1 MSYIPYRTIN
11 DLDTNQI
18 FAMQPMLKKQID
30 HVKDFM
36 PIMEELVKSVKQ
48 LQEELVEVKT
58 RLRRLELLSKYRDWI
73 TRLRSIMVRKM
84 NERNKKFNIMNQE
97 FKNWVEVAEMLLVE
111 ADTKVLYEEKG
122 ERYEQTCTNLLVNVL
137 KDFDLKKSNFNQL
150 LLMYDESIFGF
161 PNKKTTLADL
171 PYAQVELAGT
181 TFPESMADY
190 KKLLEKALNAIGIW
204 KKEFVIKDDFS
215 KSDDKLR
222 EPVDANGHVTNEGM
236 EGTYKGLSQKEI
248 AGEVPV
254 SAEEIEIYNKRV
266 NKEELCRGT
275 ISSEG
280 SEDSSESENGET
292 ILEGK
297 KQ

>member
-1 MSYIPYRTIN
+1 MSYTIPYKSIN
-11 DLDTNQI
+11 DLEGKLLKCKNSWSSFDNNLQRLLEERVQLFKEMKEELESVAYDNNLEKWIQHLAKLDDILGQI
-18 FAMQPMLKKQID
+18 FSMFKRQTN
-30 HVKDFM
+30 HVKDVM

-84 NERNKKFNIMNQE
+84 NERNKKFNIINQE

-111 ADTKVLYEEKG
+111 ADTKVLYEENG
-122 ERYEQTCTNLLVNVL
+122 EHYEQTCTNLLVNVL
-137 KDFDLKKSNFNQL
+137 KDFDLTKSDFDQL
-150 LLMYDESIFGF
+150 LLMYDGSISGF

-204 KKEFVIKDDFS
+204 KKEFVIKVSCISVLYS
-215 KSDDKLR
+215 KL
-222 EPVDANGHVTNEGM
+222 
-236 EGTYKGLSQKEI
+236 
-248 AGEVPV
+248 
-254 SAEEIEIYNKRV
+254 
-266 NKEELCRGT
+266 
-275 ISSEG
+275 
-280 SEDSSESENGET
+280 
-292 ILEGK
+292 
-297 KQ
+297 

>member
-1 MSYIPYRTIN
+1 MSYTIPYKSIN
-11 DLDTNQI
+11 DLEGKLLKCKNSWSSFDNNLQRLLEERVQLFKEMKEELESVAYDNNLEKWIQHLAKLDDILGQI
-18 FAMQPMLKKQID
+18 FSMFKRQTN
-30 HVKDFM
+30 HVKDVM

-84 NERNKKFNIMNQE
+84 NERNKKFNIINQE

-111 ADTKVLYEEKG
+111 ADTKVLYEENG
-122 ERYEQTCTNLLVNVL
+122 EHYEQTCTNLLVNVL
-137 KDFDLKKSNFNQL
+137 KDFDLTKSDFDQL
-150 LLMYDESIFGF
+150 LLMYDGSISGF

-204 KKEFVIKDDFS
+204 KKEFVIK
-215 KSDDKLR
+215 K
-222 EPVDANGHVTNEGM
+222 
-236 EGTYKGLSQKEI
+236 
-248 AGEVPV
+248 
-254 SAEEIEIYNKRV
+254 
-266 NKEELCRGT
+266 
-275 ISSEG
+275 
-280 SEDSSESENGET
+280 
-292 ILEGK
+292 
-297 KQ
+297 

>member
-1 MSYIPYRTIN
+1 
-11 DLDTNQI
+11 
-18 FAMQPMLKKQID
+18 
-30 HVKDFM
+30 
-36 PIMEELVKSVKQ
+36 MEELVKSVEQ

-111 ADTKVLYEEKG
+111 ADTKVLYEENG
-122 ERYEQTCTNLLVNVL
+122 EHYEQTCTNLLVNVL
-137 KDFDLKKSNFNQL
+137 KDFDLTKSDFDQL
-150 LLMYDESIFGF
+150 LLMYDESISGF

-204 KKEFVIKDDFS
+204 KKEFVIKVSCISVLYS
-215 KSDDKLR
+215 KL
-222 EPVDANGHVTNEGM
+222 
-236 EGTYKGLSQKEI
+236 
-248 AGEVPV
+248 
-254 SAEEIEIYNKRV
+254 
-266 NKEELCRGT
+266 
-275 ISSEG
+275 
-280 SEDSSESENGET
+280 
-292 ILEGK
+292 
-297 KQ
+297 